1 MCPSALAPQAGVSR
15 ETPGDAAVLPTSGAP
30 TSPAALGLL
39 VLEVLM
45 SDPLHVDQ
53 SSWVEQDR
61 LTMGDGI
68 STQTG

>member
-15 ETPGDAAVLPTSGAP
+15 ETLGDAALLPP

-61 LTMGDGI
+61 LTMGGGI

>member
-15 ETPGDAAVLPTSGAP
+15 ETPGDAAMLPP

>member
-15 ETPGDAAVLPTSGAP
+15 ETPGDAALLPP

-39 VLEVLM
+39 VLEVFM

>member
-15 ETPGDAAVLPTSGAP
+15 ETPGDAAMLPP

-39 VLEVLM
+39 VLEVFM

-61 LTMGDGI
+61 LTMGSGI

>member
-15 ETPGDAAVLPTSGAP
+15 ETPGDAALLPL

-61 LTMGDGI
+61 LTMGGGI

>member
-15 ETPGDAAVLPTSGAP
+15 ETPGDTAVLPP

-61 LTMGDGI
+61 LTMGGGI

>member
-15 ETPGDAAVLPTSGAP
+15 ETPGDVAVLPP

-61 LTMGDGI
+61 LTMGGGI
-68 STQTG
+68 STRTG

>member
-15 ETPGDAAVLPTSGAP
+15 ETPGDAALLPP

>member
-15 ETPGDAAVLPTSGAP
+15 ETPGDVAVLPP